1 MPAGRRGSGLCFWW
15 TTMDLTALIY
25 ESITRNGALTMA
37 CGFPGET
44 VCLSSPEG
52 IGSYFSE
59 ESFGKTRFI
68 WNPKELS

>member
-1 MPAGRRGSGLCFWW
+1 
-15 TTMDLTALIY
+15 MDLTALTY
-25 ESITRNGALTMA
+25 ESIIRNGASTTA
-37 CGFPGET
+37 CGFPGQT
-44 VCLSSPEG
+44 VSFFLPEG